1 MPPPLFMSQRAIKL
15 RLQQFPTSFYENH
28 MNTTSAKC
36 PDISGGFRMY
46 SKEALMGWN
55 FTADILKSIHVQALP
70 FLKHKEVK
78 SCMMITL
85 KKLEIRHNMAHAM

>member
-1 MPPPLFMSQRAIKL
+1 
-15 RLQQFPTSFYENH
+15 
-28 MNTTSAKC
+28 
-36 PDISGGFRMY
+36 MY